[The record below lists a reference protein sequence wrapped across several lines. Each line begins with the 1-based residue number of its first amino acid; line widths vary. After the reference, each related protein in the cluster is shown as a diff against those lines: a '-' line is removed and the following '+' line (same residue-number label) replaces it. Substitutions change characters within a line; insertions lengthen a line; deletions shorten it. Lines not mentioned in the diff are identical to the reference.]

1 MDEIIIIKVMMWILF
16 VFFILMI
23 GFFVFWR
30 FYFLR
35 DPDRK
40 IPEGKNII
48 SPADGKVIKIVDLSS
63 VDKNGEIKIRKGLI
77 GKIKTLVDDVDKK
90 GYLITIMM
98 NIQNV
103 HIQRASVEGNVIDV
117 KYSSGKFLNAVFG
130 DSFENGLSNEKNE
143 ILIKNKI
150 IGNVKVIQIAGL
162 LARRIE
168 CFVKKGQG
176 VEKGERIGRINLGSQ
191 VSLILPKNVDIKIQ
205 EGQRVKAGST
215 IVAEY

>member
-103 HIQRASVEGNVIDV
+103 HIQ
-117 KYSSGKFLNAVFG
+117 
-130 DSFENGLSNEKNE
+130 
-143 ILIKNKI
+143 
-150 IGNVKVIQIAGL
+150 
-162 LARRIE
+162 
-168 CFVKKGQG
+168 
-176 VEKGERIGRINLGSQ
+176 
-191 VSLILPKNVDIKIQ
+191 SLP
-205 EGQRVKAGST
+205 
-215 IVAEY
+215 